1 MKAMNAKVFI
11 DSNIWLYALID
22 SQNDQTKHQQAKK
35 RLAKETNVVIST
47 QVVNEVCVNLIRKA
61 NKDSTYI
68 SQFIR
73 DFTASYKVMGQDKD
87 DLILASTLR
96 QKYHFSYWDSLIVA
110 SATKSGC
117 QTLYSEDMQDGLVVF
132 EKLQIL
138 NPLLEA
144 DSHD

>member
-1 MKAMNAKVFI
+1 MSAKVFI

-22 SQNDQTKHQQAKK
+22 SQNNHAKHQQAKK
-35 RLAKETNVVIST
+35 HLAKETNVVIST

-61 NKDSTYI
+61 NKDTAYI

-73 DFTASYKVMGQDKD
+73 NFTASYKVIGQEKD

-117 QTLYSEDMQDGLVVF
+117 QVLYSEDMQDGLVVF
-132 EKLQIL
+132 EKLQIQ
-138 NPLLEA
+138 NPLLKA
-144 DSHD
+144 GSHN

>member
-1 MKAMNAKVFI
+1 MKAINVKVFI

-22 SQNDQTKHQQAKK
+22 SEKEKAKHQQAKEC
-35 RLAKETNVVIST
+35 LAKETNVVIST

-61 NKDSTYI
+61 NKDMAYI

-73 DFTASYKVMGQDKD
+73 DFSTSYKVMGQNTD

-96 QKYHFSYWDSLIVA
+96 QKYHFSYWNSLIVA

-132 EKLQIL
+132 EKLQIK

-144 DSHD
+144 NGND